1 MKKLSLMLVFAF
13 ASVAV
18 FAQGPG
24 GNRGGR
30 VVEGKRTERVEAF
43 RVGYYTQ
50 QLNLTVEESKAFW
63 PIFNEFQD
71 KMQALRKSERR
82 LNEEGAELSDKELEE
97 AINQR
102 FDLRQKQLDLE
113 KEYYQKFKTVLPIKK
128 VAQLP
133 RVEREFRTELLKKMK
148 DRAGAPERPG
158 RPERPPHPRGGE

>member
-148 DRAGAPERPG
+148 DRAGNPDRPG